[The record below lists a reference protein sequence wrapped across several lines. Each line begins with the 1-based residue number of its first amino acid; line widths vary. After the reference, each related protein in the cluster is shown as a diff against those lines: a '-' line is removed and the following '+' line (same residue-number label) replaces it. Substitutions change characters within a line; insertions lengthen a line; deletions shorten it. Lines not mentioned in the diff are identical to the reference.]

1 MGLTLSKAVAACGYW
16 GYKRFYKRRQLEA
29 STFLKDDCLKINCT
43 VGVLVSSIDSN
54 KLNTIQVPES
64 DTRAQFGI
72 LLENEEFFYVTFLV
86 GGERFHANNLVLAA
100 RSTMFQTEFFNG
112 MEKDDH
118 DSVAYIL
125 PIVDCYRAAELKS
138 MCQKF
143 SVQNLRA
150 VMQSDGLKYL
160 RQNYPLLQFEL
171 VRTVECKTTN
181 PGKWRPGKSKL
192 KVLSLV
198 RSVIDISQFSLLLA
212 P

>member
-1 MGLTLSKAVAACGYW
+1 MFVR
-16 GYKRFYKRRQLEA
+16 GYKRFYRRRKLEA

-118 DSVAYIL
+118 GNIIVNDMESKVFKVTHSLNMSCFLYHYAVIL
-125 PIVDCYRAAELKS
+125 
-138 MCQKF
+138 F
-143 SVQNLRA
+143 
-150 VMQSDGLKYL
+150 
-160 RQNYPLLQFEL
+160 
-171 VRTVECKTTN
+171 TCK
-181 PGKWRPGKSKL
+181 W
-192 KVLSLV
+192 
-198 RSVIDISQFSLLLA
+198 F
-212 P
+212 

>member
-1 MGLTLSKAVAACGYW
+1 MFVR

-118 DSVAYIL
+118 GNIIVNDMESKVFKVTHSL
-125 PIVDCYRAAELKS
+125 NMPI
-138 MCQKF
+138 
-143 SVQNLRA
+143 
-150 VMQSDGLKYL
+150 
-160 RQNYPLLQFEL
+160 
-171 VRTVECKTTN
+171 
-181 PGKWRPGKSKL
+181 
-192 KVLSLV
+192 
-198 RSVIDISQFSLLLA
+198 FSLSFCSYFLFHSAYVLNNSVSVCLSFAWLSNVSCVLLLRRLCFIIFIGTLL
-212 P
+212 